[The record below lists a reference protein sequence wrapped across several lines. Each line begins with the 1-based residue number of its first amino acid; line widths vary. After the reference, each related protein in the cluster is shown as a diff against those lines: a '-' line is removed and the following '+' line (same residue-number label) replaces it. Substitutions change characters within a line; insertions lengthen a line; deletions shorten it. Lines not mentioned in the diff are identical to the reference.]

1 MSFKKQWIILYFILL
16 KIIGSLGFYFIGG
29 DEWTILDI
37 IFMTIITLST
47 ISYGEVHPLTNLGK
61 LWSILL
67 IFFGVTGIGA
77 LIRAL
82 NEQFNHL
89 DFFKNKKI
97 KKNIMKL

>member
-1 MSFKKQWIILYFILL
+1 
-16 KIIGSLGFYFIGG
+16 
-29 DEWTILDI
+29 
-37 IFMTIITLST
+37 MTIITLST

-67 IFFGVTGIGA
+67 IVFGVTGIGA